1 MNDYEINDKR
11 VIQDFK
17 GITFSNYKKSKV
29 KKELLSSLY
38 KSQIEASNYWAAEL
52 ICSGHILDIWDIII
66 IYSCRY
72 IHIGNPKLPIYLDMR
87 LDNFKNLI
95 KKYSDNELAIRNNI
109 KLRQL
114 FSEIITILCISKKKY
129 GFENLNIKDN
139 RDYNILN
146 LTEKLK
152 APNTE
157 YAKLSFKNHDPK
169 ELYIA
174 INEFNYH
181 ISNDSN
187 DCINA
192 TYWLEWILQYETICK
207 AQKFE
212 FKCESRE
219 FVNVIDKN
227 RNDIV
232 WILWE
237 SLLKE
242 SEKSERD
249 KIINKIM
256 LSLLNLFSIKY
267 TNSCKKKR
275 KYLMYTSIY
284 FLTEKINLNINVI
297 QNKNIIENICSKINL
312 IYKQIKDNEI
322 KPDTSYL
329 FNGIEK
335 SNLDKSINKLD
346 LMDKFN
352 N

>member
-11 VIQDFK
+11 IIQEFK

-29 KKELLSSLY
+29 KKELLTSLY

-52 ICSGHILDIWDIII
+52 LCAGHLLDLWDIII
-66 IYSCRY
+66 IYSTRY

-87 LDNFKNLI
+87 FDNFKSI
-95 KKYSDNELAIRNNI
+95 IEKYNDNILQIRNNLN
-109 KLRQL
+109 LRQL
-114 FSEIITILCISKKKY
+114 FSEIISVLCLSKKKY
-129 GFENLNIKDN
+129 GFQNLNI
-139 RDYNILN
+139 
-146 LTEKLK
+146 KLK

-157 YAKLSFKNHDPK
+157 YANSSFKKKDPK
-169 ELYIA
+169 ELFIA

-181 ISNDSN
+181 ISKCSL

-207 AQKFE
+207 GQKFE

-219 FVNVIDKN
+219 FVNVIDKC

-242 SEKSERD
+242 SEKD

-275 KYLMYTSIY
+275 KYLMYSAIY
-284 FLTEKINLNINVI
+284 LLTEKIDTSISVI
-297 QNKNIIENICSKINL
+297 QNKQLVETVCSKINF
-312 IYKQIKDNEI
+312 IYKQIKSNEI

-329 FNGIEK
+329 FNGLEK
-335 SNLDKSINKLD
+335 SNLDKSIDKLD
-346 LMDKFN
+346 MMNKVLLS
-352 N
+352 

>member
-11 VIQDFK
+11 TIQEFK
-17 GITFSNYKKSKV
+17 GISFSNYKKSKV
-29 KKELLSSLY
+29 KKELITSLY

-52 ICSGHILDIWDIII
+52 ICSGHILDLWDIII
-66 IYSCRY
+66 IYTGRY
-72 IHIGNPKLPIYLDMR
+72 IHIGNPKLSIYLDMR

-95 KKYSDNELAIRNNI
+95 DKYNNNELQIRNNI
-109 KLRQL
+109 KFRHL
-114 FSEIITILCISKKKY
+114 FAEVISVLCLSKKKY
-129 GFENLNIKDN
+129 AFENLNIKDKN
-139 RDYNILN
+139 DYNILN

-157 YAKLSFKNHDPK
+157 YAYLSFKNYDPK
-169 ELYIA
+169 ELFIA

-181 ISNDSN
+181 ISKDSN

-207 AQKFE
+207 SQKFE
-212 FKCESRE
+212 FKCETRD
-219 FVNVIDKN
+219 FVNVLD
-227 RNDIV
+227 RYSNDIV
-232 WILWE
+232 WIIWE

-242 SEKSERD
+242 SERD

-275 KYLMYTSIY
+275 KYLMYSAIY
-284 FLTEKINLNINVI
+284 FLTEKINFNINVI

-312 IYKQIKDNEI
+312 IYKQIKENEI
-322 KPDTSYL
+322 KPDDNYL
-329 FNGIEK
+329 FNGLEK
-335 SNLDKSINKLD
+335 SNFDKSIDKLEM
-346 LMDKFN
+346 MDKFLLS
-352 N
+352 